1 MMSSCV
7 NDDSFFPDESD
18 GELITSVSLTS
29 YVDYLKN
36 EQLSEERLCF
46 NFIYPISLGLN
57 ANDGRVRIDNYEALL
72 NAISSQSL
80 NYFQIFGP
88 QRSLQK

>member
-1 MMSSCV
+1 LKAKHSIFGLLFFFLGMMSSCV

-36 EQLSEERLCF
+36 EQLSE
-46 NFIYPISLGLN
+46 
-57 ANDGRVRIDNYEALL
+57 
-72 NAISSQSL
+72 
-80 NYFQIFGP
+80 
-88 QRSLQK
+88 